1 MSETIIKQI
10 PHDDLV
16 EQLAPLTRYA
26 FYPSPPVDTSDF
38 EKNLVLFDDCTVLGM
53 YDGER
58 VVGSAYALHMTQNVR
73 GKLLSMGGVAGVT
86 SMPTYR
92 RRGHV
97 KRLLVELFSQMN
109 AQGMAV
115 STLYPFRESF
125 YERLGY
131 TTFLHRR
138 RVSCNVS
145 DLRSL
150 ITHEFPGT
158 VTFGH
163 QSDGWEEQY
172 AFMREHQIR
181 VHGMGFF
188 ADEAMNHLYGKKEW
202 WFAHAYDENG
212 ILVGVMPYRITGF
225 QGTFEVPY
233 LYTQNSL
240 ARYLL
245 LQYIARHIDQVTK
258 LDILRLLPDE
268 RPETWLSDLNFKA
281 EPDIWITPMGRV
293 INVRGLA
300 GISVDDD
307 AVTLA
312 ISDKF
317 CEWNNG
323 VFTFS
328 SEDGKLVI
336 TEKDVN
342 TDVDAHLS
350 INGLSAL
357 IFGTHD
363 LHDFRWREWG
373 QLSDATIKRLQM
385 LFPMQAPYLFT
396 SF

>member
-1 MSETIIKQI
+1 
-10 PHDDLV
+10 
-16 EQLAPLTRYA
+16 
-26 FYPSPPVDTSDF
+26 
-38 EKNLVLFDDCTVLGM
+38 
-53 YDGER
+53 
-58 VVGSAYALHMTQNVR
+58 
-73 GKLLSMGGVAGVT
+73 
-86 SMPTYR
+86 
-92 RRGHV
+92 
-97 KRLLVELFSQMN
+97 
-109 AQGMAV
+109 
-115 STLYPFRESF
+115 
-125 YERLGY
+125 
-131 TTFLHRR
+131 
-138 RVSCNVS
+138 
-145 DLRSL
+145 
-150 ITHEFPGT
+150 
-158 VTFGH
+158 
-163 QSDGWEEQY
+163 
-172 AFMREHQIR
+172 
-181 VHGMGFF
+181 F
-188 ADEAMNHLYGKKEW
+188 ADVAMNHLYGKKEW
-202 WFAHAYDENG
+202 WFAHAYDDNG
-212 ILVGVMPYRITGF
+212 RLIGVMPYRITGF

-300 GISVDDD
+300 GISVGDD

-312 ISDKF
+312 INDKF
-317 CEWNNG
+317 CKWNNG

-328 SEDGKLVI
+328 SEDGKLAI
-336 TEKDVN
+336 IEKDAN

-373 QLSDATIKRLQM
+373 QLSDATVKRLQM